1 MKKQKKNLTKKDV
14 LSAQAG
20 EGAAAGRKGKL
31 EVPILWFFF
40 LHVSLIVN
48 SLAGAASKMAGRQ
61 DFLSLGFCFFY
72 GLVLVI
78 TFVFAL
84 AWQQILKH
92 MSLTFAFT
100 NKPITILWGLLWGV
114 VFFGETMTWNKIL
127 GSVVILAGIM
137 IGVSGNDRT
146 VQSE

>member
-1 MKKQKKNLTKKDV
+1 MV
-14 LSAQAG
+14 FLSPCQPDREFSGGGRLQDGGPAG
-20 EGAAAGRKGKL
+20 LFVVG
-31 EVPILWFFF
+31 ILLF
-40 LHVSLIVN
+40 LR
-48 SLAGAASKMAGRQ
+48 AGAG
-61 DFLSLGFCFFY
+61 DYL
-72 GLVLVI
+72 
-78 TFVFAL
+78 VFAL

-146 VQSE
+146 EQSE